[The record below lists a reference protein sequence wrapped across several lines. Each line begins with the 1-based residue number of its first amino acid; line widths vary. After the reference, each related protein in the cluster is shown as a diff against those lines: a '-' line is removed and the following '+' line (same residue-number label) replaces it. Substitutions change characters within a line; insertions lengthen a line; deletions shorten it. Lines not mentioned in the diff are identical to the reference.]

1 MRVAYLNDDGTIG
14 GIGRIGD
21 NAVLNDK
28 MIKIDD
34 DFDTTNKKWNG
45 SDWESYTPE
54 PAPAPELE
62 PTEEEIVQAEML
74 LNQAQI
80 MATQQEQDEV
90 LAAILLNQMEV

>member
-1 MRVAYLNDDGTIG
+1 MRVAYINNDGTVG

-28 MIKIDD
+28 MIKIDE

-54 PAPAPELE
+54 PAPEPEPSQLDRIE
-62 PTEEEIVQAEML
+62 ANTQSLMSSNSALDVL
-74 LNQAQI
+74 LGVS
-80 MATQQEQDEV
+80 E
-90 LAAILLNQMEV
+90 

>member
-28 MIKIDD
+28 MIKIDE
-34 DFDTTNKKWNG
+34 DFDTTNNRWNG
-45 SDWESYTPE
+45 SSWEIYTPE
-54 PAPAPELE
+54 HQPEPE
-62 PTEEEIVQAEML
+62 PTEEEIIQGEML

-80 MATQQEQDEV
+80 IATQEEQDEV
-90 LAAILLNQMEV
+90 LAAILLNQMGV

>member
-1 MRVAYLNDDGTIG
+1 MRIAYLNNDGTIG

-21 NAVLNDK
+21 NAVLNEK
-28 MIKIDD
+28 MIQIDE

-54 PAPAPELE
+54 PVPEPE
-62 PTEEEIVQAEML
+62 PTEDEIIQGEML

-80 MATQQEQDEV
+80 IATQAEQDEV

>member
-45 SDWESYTPE
+45 SSWESYTPE
-54 PAPAPELE
+54 PAPEPE
-62 PTEEEIVQAEML
+62 PTEEEMIQAEML

-80 MATQQEQDEV
+80 LATQQEQDEV
-90 LAAILLNQMEV
+90 LAAILLNQMGV

>member
-28 MIKIDD
+28 MIKIDE

-45 SDWESYTPE
+45 SEWESYTPE
-54 PAPAPELE
+54 PQPEPE
-62 PTEEEIVQAEML
+62 PTEEEIIQGEML
-74 LNQAQI
+74 LNQVQI
-80 MATQQEQDEV
+80 IATQQEQDEV

>member
-28 MIKIDD
+28 MIKIDE
-34 DFDTTNKKWNG
+34 DFDTTNKRWNG
-45 SDWESYTPE
+45 SSWESYTPE
-54 PAPAPELE
+54 PQPEPEL
-62 PTEEEIVQAEML
+62 TEEEIIQGEML
-74 LNQAQI
+74 LNQVQI
-80 MATQQEQDEV
+80 IATQQEQDEV

>member
-45 SDWESYTPE
+45 TSWESYTPE
-54 PAPAPELE
+54 PAPEPE
-62 PTEEEIVQAEML
+62 PTQLDIIQEAVLKKNEDI
-74 LNQAQI
+74 AQ
-80 MATQQEQDEV
+80 
-90 LAAILLNQMEV
+90 AAIDTYTLELIEGGIL

>member
-1 MRVAYLNDDGTIG
+1 MRIAYLNDDGTIG
-14 GIGRIGD
+14 GFGQVGD

-28 MIKIDD
+28 TIKIDD

-45 SDWESYTPE
+45 SDWESYTPDPSPE
-54 PAPAPELE
+54 PE
-62 PTEEEIVQAEML
+62 PTEDEIIQGEML

-80 MATQQEQDEV
+80 IATQQEQDEV